1 MDAVQYLKNETRMCS
16 NGANCEGC
24 HFGKARDDFGL
35 SDCTSLVRE
44 RPDIAVL
51 IVEEWSKAN
60 PAQTNADKFK
70 EVFGWVGIDDLV
82 EEDEY
87 GCINAVP
94 SSWWREEYKAPKEE

>member
-1 MDAVQYLKNETRMCS
+1 MDVVDFAREFSRMCNEYDICRECPMGIYDS
-16 NGANCEGC
+16 
-24 HFGKARDDFGL
+24 
-35 SDCTSLVRE
+35 CTE
-44 RPDIAVL
+44 AVYKDPQGVVE
-51 IVEEWSKAN
+51 IVEKWSKEH
-60 PAQTNADKFK
+60 PFTNADKFK